1 MHLMN
6 TPPAASKP
14 GKRSQ
19 GNDPCAPDTGCI
31 VPPAEFVRL
40 RYFFGQRLNV
50 VDLTDEQAY
59 VVGKQRFHNLR
70 AHGVGILCGL
80 LAGRYVYPQGSD
92 PNAKTTLLRVSKGS
106 ALDPC
111 GREIIVGWDQCI
123 DVAAWFA
130 QHPAAQ
136 GEVDANGGLH
146 LWILLCYREC
156 PSDPSPA
163 PRDACGCTYDGCEFA
178 RIREGFELKLI
189 TDTEAMELIGGG
201 NQAGPP
207 SVTGG
212 PSSSQ
217 VGIPAPTKTPSN
229 PDDTANPTKTPA
241 SPNETA
247 AATKAPANPGKT
259 AAGTKAPANPGKT
272 AAPTKAPA
280 KQDTAAPP
288 EALSNQDA
296 APAPV
301 NAPSATVGTA
311 SSSKAPSSPGGTP
324 KRVGDLLA
332 ALECS
337 GPPASQCLF
346 LAAFEATVDATG
358 KKIVDISKPDNA
370 IPERLTLLPVSL
382 LQHGLAHAL
391 EALYAADLVG
401 VGPVLTVGTFHDG
414 GADSGTYSI
423 TIATH
428 GPPLSEDPFTAAPA
442 LLEAHVTQFDT
453 GSGAWV
459 VAPAFT
465 AGYTPGPPMS
475 IDIKFASGLVDQG
488 RYRVYLKSDQTQPPV
503 DQLMR
508 PLTPASWAH
517 HFRLVKDA
525 SGNLILADSLF

>member
-6 TPPAASKP
+6 TPPAANKP
-14 GKRSQ
+14 GKRPPGS
-19 GNDPCAPDTGCI
+19 DPCAPDSGCI
-31 VPPAEFVRL
+31 VPPAEFTRL

-80 LAGRYVYPQGSD
+80 LADRYVYPQGSD

-163 PRDACGCTYDGCEFA
+163 PRDACGCTSDGCEFA

-189 TDTEAMELIGGG
+189 TDTEMKELIGGG
-201 NQAGPP
+201 GA
-207 SVTGG
+207 
-212 PSSSQ
+212 PSSQ
-217 VGIPAPTKTPSN
+217 GGATAPT
-229 PDDTANPTKTPA
+229 
-241 SPNETA
+241 
-247 AATKAPANPGKT
+247 
-259 AAGTKAPANPGKT
+259 
-272 AAPTKAPA
+272 
-280 KQDTAAPP
+280 
-288 EALSNQDA
+288 
-296 APAPV
+296 
-301 NAPSATVGTA
+301 NAPSSGDATASLVNTRSSTGGTA
-311 SSSKAPSSPGGTP
+311 LTTKAPSSPGGTP
-324 KRVGDLLA
+324 GRLGDLLVA
-332 ALECS
+332 FECS
-337 GPPASQCLF
+337 GPPANQCLF
-346 LAAFEATVDATG
+346 LAAFEATVDSTG
-358 KKIVDISKPDNA
+358 KKIIDIGKPDNA

-382 LQHGLAHAL
+382 LQHGLVHAL

-401 VGPVLTVGTFHDG
+401 LGPVLTVGQFHDG

-423 TIATH
+423 AIETDGT
-428 GPPLSEDPFTAAPA
+428 PLSEDPFSPSPA
-442 LLEAHVTQFDT
+442 LLEVHVVQFNV

-459 VAPAFT
+459 AAPAFT
-465 AGYTPGPPMS
+465 AGYKAGPPMS
-475 IDIKFASGLVDQG
+475 IDIKFASGLADQG
-488 RYRVYLKSDQTQPPV
+488 RYRVYLKSDPIQPPV
-503 DQLMR
+503 DQQMQ
-508 PLTPASWAH
+508 PLTPVSWAH
-517 HFRLVKDA
+517 HFRLAKDA
-525 SGNLILADSLF
+525 SGNLVLANSLF

>member
-14 GKRSQ
+14 GKRPQ
-19 GNDPCAPDTGCI
+19 GSDPCAPDTGCI

-80 LAGRYVYPQGSD
+80 LASRYVYPQGSD

-136 GEVDANGGLH
+136 GEVDADGGLH

-163 PRDACGCTYDGCEFA
+163 PRDPCGCTSDGCEFA

-189 TDTEAMELIGGG
+189 TDTEAKELIGGMHRG
-201 NQAGPP
+201 SGSQ
-207 SVTGG
+207 TGG
-212 PSSSQ
+212 ASSIQ
-217 VGIPAPTKTPSN
+217 GGATAPTKAPSN
-229 PDDTANPTKTPA
+229 PDG
-241 SPNETA
+241 TA
-247 AATKAPANPGKT
+247 APIKAPPSPGATAARTTAPSNPGKT
-259 AAGTKAPANPGKT
+259 AARTT
-272 AAPTKAPA
+272 
-280 KQDTAAPP
+280 
-288 EALSNQDA
+288 
-296 APAPV
+296 
-301 NAPSATVGTA
+301 APSNPDATTA
-311 SSSKAPSSPGGTP
+311 GIKAPSDQGSTPSLANVRSAPAGTTPAPTAPSTPGAASG
-324 KRVGDLLA
+324 RVGDLLA

-337 GPPASQCLF
+337 GPPANQCLF
-346 LAAFEATVDATG
+346 VAAFEATVDASG
-358 KKIVDISKPDNA
+358 KKIIDIGQPDNA

-382 LQHGLAHAL
+382 LQHGLVHAL

-401 VGPVLTVGTFHDG
+401 VGPALTVGTFHDG

-423 TIATH
+423 AIAGDGT
-428 GPPLSEDPFTAAPA
+428 PLSEDPFSPSPT
-442 LLEAHVTQFDT
+442 LLDVRVMQFDA

-459 VAPAFT
+459 AAPAFT
-465 AGYTPGPPMS
+465 AGYNGGPPMS

-488 RYRVYLKSDQTQPPV
+488 RYRVYLKSDPAQPPV
-503 DQLMR
+503 DQHML

-525 SGNLILADSLF
+525 TSGNLVLADSLF